1 MSRLQFPS
9 DRQPV
14 IVSARRS
21 AIGRAGGMFAQV
33 DVEDLA
39 APVLRAVVQDA
50 GISASEIDEVIL
62 GNAAG
67 PGGNIARLSA
77 LRAGFGIDIAGVTTD
92 RQCGSGLEAVMNAC
106 WLVAG
111 GAGDVIVAGGVE
123 SVSRAPVRGMRS
135 LDGGEPEFYGRA
147 RFSPEEIGDPE
158 MGIAAENVARKYGIS
173 RQRQDKFSLQSQQ
186 RAAFARAAG
195 VFASEI
201 VDVADNRVDECI
213 RAQASLEKMAQLRP
227 VFQAD
232 GTVTAANA
240 CPLNDGSAA
249 VVVMTAAKA
258 RALGHQRGLAFVEGA
273 AAGVDPNLL
282 GIGPVA
288 STQKLLK
295 RRADIDLKQLKLL
308 EFNEAFAAQVL
319 ASLDELGLPDTL
331 PCQQGGAIALGHPF
345 GASGAILVTR
355 LFSQMIRDPAAD
367 LPENALAMAMIGI
380 GGGLGLTAAFE
391 VLELG

>member
-1 MSRLQFPS
+1 
-9 DRQPV
+9 
-14 IVSARRS
+14 
-21 AIGRAGGMFAQV
+21 MFAQV

-50 GISASEIDEVIL
+50 GISASEIDDVIL

-173 RQRQDKFSLQSQQ
+173 RQRQDEFSLQSQQ
-186 RAAFARAAG
+186 RAAVARAAG

-201 VDVADNRVDECI
+201 VEIADNRVDECI
-213 RAQASLEKMAQLRP
+213 RTQASLEKMAQLRP

-258 RALGHQRGLAFVEGA
+258 RALGHQRGLAFVDGA

-331 PCQQGGAIALGHPF
+331 PSQQGGAIALGHPF

>member
-1 MSRLQFPS
+1 M
-9 DRQPV
+9 